1 MERRPRM
8 ALLAVAVVVLAAIV
22 GLSGRASTVPTVAAR
37 SASDTAAVHQPGTDD
52 HVDRASLPGL
62 RLASLRPAEP
72 RAELAHLPWLALG
85 ATALGLL
92 AAAGPAWTVRPA
104 AVHLQRGP
112 ARGARRVRGPPRS
125 V

>member
-8 ALLAVAVVVLAAIV
+8 ALLAVVVVVLAAVV
-22 GLSGRASTVPTVAAR
+22 GLSGRASTIRAVSAR

-62 RLASLRPAEP
+62 RLASLRPTEP
-72 RAELAHLPWLALG
+72 RAELAHLPWLVALG

-104 AVHLQRGP
+104 AVHVQRGP
-112 ARGARRVRGPPRS
+112 SRGARRVRGPPR
-125 V
+125 